1 MVTERV
7 NEIIRQVRFEAETRE
22 SGDIVRDLYSV
33 MLEISLEIGKIMLRS
48 NEEKGA
54 KENNNERAEQ

>member
-1 MVTERV
+1 MGTERV
-7 NEIIRQVRFEAETRE
+7 NEIVRQIRFEAETRE

-33 MLEISLEIGKIMLRS
+33 MLEISLEIGKIMLKS

-54 KENNNERAEQ
+54 KEDNNE